1 LCIFAHS
8 RAAAFSGETIMS
20 KVKSAVIVTATVL
33 AVIAIAY
40 RVPGVRDVVAKALT
54 PPAA

>member
-1 LCIFAHS
+1 M
-8 RAAAFSGETIMS
+8 MS
-20 KVKSAVIVTATVL
+20 KIKSAVIVTVTVL

-40 RVPGVRDVVAKALT
+40 RVPVARDMVAKALT

>member
-1 LCIFAHS
+1 
-8 RAAAFSGETIMS
+8 MS

-33 AVIAIAY
+33 VVIAIAY
-40 RVPGVRDVVAKALT
+40 RVPGVRDVVGKALT